1 MKRVFIAEALRT
13 PTGKLLG
20 AFASLTA
27 PALGAA
33 VIKAILKKA
42 VPEPSFVGEVIMGN
56 VLSAGVGQN
65 PARQAALGAGL
76 PDTINAFTVNKVCA
90 SGMKAVSLGA
100 EAILASQAE
109 VVIAGGMES
118 MSNAPY
124 LLRDMRRGKK
134 YGDSGLTDSMI
145 FDGLMDCYYGEHMGA
160 LCEATV
166 AKYNI
171 SRSEQDAFALES
183 HRKAAMAAAR
193 GLFSEELVPVEAAG
207 RVVTEDESIRKDA
220 SIAALSRLKPVFK
233 EGGTITAGNSP
244 GLNDGAAALLLASE
258 EGLKRLG
265 KKPLAEIIGFAS
277 SHTDPKWFT
286 TAPTGSVKKLLAA
299 IGLKMES
306 FDLIEE
312 NEAFAA
318 QTLAVIRDLS
328 LDLSRVNVHGG
339 AVALGHPIGASGA
352 RILTT
357 LVHGL
362 RHRKKELGL
371 ATICLGGGGAMSM
384 AVRAMKE
391 DSWNSAS

>member
-1 MKRVFIAEALRT
+1 VKKVFIVAALRT

-20 AFASLTA
+20 ALSSLTA

-33 VIKAILKKA
+33 VIKAILKKS
-42 VPEPSFVGEVIMGN
+42 VEPSAVDEVIMGN

-76 PDTINAFTVNKVCA
+76 PNSINAFTVNKVCA

-100 EAILASQAE
+100 QAIMTGESE
-109 VVIAGGMES
+109 VIIAGGMES

-124 LLRDMRRGKK
+124 LLREMRRGKK
-134 YGDSGLTDSMI
+134 YGDSGVIDSMV
-145 FDGLMDCYYGEHMGA
+145 FDGLMDCYYSEHMGA
-160 LCEATV
+160 LCESTV
-166 AKYNI
+166 EKYNI
-171 SRSEQDAFALES
+171 TREQQDAFALAS
-183 HRKAAMAAAR
+183 HQKASRATR
-193 GLFSEELVPVEAAG
+193 EGLFNDELVIVEAAG
-207 RVVTEDESIRKDA
+207 RRIAEDESIR
-220 SIAALSRLKPVFK
+220 INTRLEALSKLKPVFQK
-233 EGGTITAGNSP
+233 NGTVTAGNSP

-265 KKPLAEIIGFAS
+265 KKPLAEIIGFES

-286 TAPTGSVKKLLAA
+286 IAPTGSVKKLLAA
-299 IGLKMES
+299 TGLKMEE
-306 FDLIEE
+306 FDLVEE

-318 QTLAVIRDLS
+318 QTLAIIKELS
-328 LDLSRVNVHGG
+328 LDPSIVNIHGG

-362 RHRKKELGL
+362 RKRKKELGL

-384 AVRAMKE
+384 AVKAME
-391 DSWNSAS
+391 EEA